1 MKDYSIYNNSAIQ
14 NGSTNTYVQSDITS
28 CSAAVLSDSVF
39 VSIINP
45 TILQNDTT
53 VCLNTTVNLALK
65 NSSTNLKTINWSNG
79 AITPSIQVK
88 PTTSTKFWVN
98 VSDGYQTG
106 SDTVNITVPSVDT
119 SISYI
124 GNTNLCYGDS
134 ITLFASQNSN
144 FFQWLKNNQPV
155 SGATNILL
163 QAKTTGN
170 YRVIVTNSN
179 GCSDTSSVISVTVNS
194 LPAIPIITA
203 LGSTT
208 FCSGGSVILTSNAI
222 TGNQWYK
229 DGNIVS
235 GATNATYTASI
246 GGVYLDSVTNS
257 SGCKAASA
265 STPVIVNPLPTTP
278 IITAGSSTTFCSGNN
293 VVLTSNA
300 SSGNQW
306 YKDGVI
312 ISGSTNISYT
322 AAIGGVYSDTVIN
335 LNGCKSASL
344 NTTVTV
350 NPNPTKPDII
360 WNGSQ
365 FSTSVTNVSYQWLL
379 NSVALNGAISET
391 YKPTLIG
398 LYKIQ
403 ITDANGC
410 KNISDSFNL
419 VVTAINNP
427 ITNTPTHIAK
437 LFPNPASTEVLIKFE
452 EIPAETLIIQL
463 VDNYGRVLK
472 SFSTKNQTTIIS
484 LTNLNTGNYYIKII
498 GNDYNQT
505 KKLIILK

>member
-1 MKDYSIYNNSAIQ
+1 M
-14 NGSTNTYVQSDITS
+14 
-28 CSAAVLSDSVF
+28 
-39 VSIINP
+39 
-45 TILQNDTT
+45 
-53 VCLNTTVNLALK
+53 
-65 NSSTNLKTINWSNG
+65 
-79 AITPSIQVK
+79 
-88 PTTSTKFWVN
+88 
-98 VSDGYQTG
+98 
-106 SDTVNITVPSVDT
+106 
-119 SISYI
+119 
-124 GNTNLCYGDS
+124 
-134 ITLFASQNSN
+134 
-144 FFQWLKNNQPV
+144 
-155 SGATNILL
+155 
-163 QAKTTGN
+163 QA
-170 YRVIVTNSN
+170 
-179 GCSDTSSVISVTVNS
+179 GCR
-194 LPAIPIITA
+194 
-203 LGSTT
+203 
-208 FCSGGSVILTSNAI
+208 
-222 TGNQWYK
+222 
-229 DGNIVS
+229 
-235 GATNATYTASI
+235 
-246 GGVYLDSVTNS
+246 
-257 SGCKAASA
+257 
-265 STPVIVNPLPTTP
+265 
-278 IITAGSSTTFCSGNN
+278 
-293 VVLTSNA
+293 
-300 SSGNQW
+300 NQW